1 MLESEFELLKSR
13 VNYLGGRTQSRMI
26 QGKLDA
32 LKKALASSYQAATAI
47 LEDGREFRCLIN
59 PDKLNI
65 DQDDKM
71 ISIPFKDVCLNQG
84 RKGTSLREE
93 EEIGM
98 KPGDTFVWK
107 ETNTHWMVYL
117 QYIEE
122 LAYFRATIRKC
133 KDEVEI
139 NGKKFWCYIR
149 GPVEKT
155 IDWKSQQRFY
165 WNELNYTLLMDIKK
179 TPETEAYFK
188 RFARIKINGKTWEV
202 QAVDAMSVDGIIE
215 VALEEF
221 YENSMQELKDT
232 EPKDPAPISRIK
244 GEFEV
249 YPYEKYDYTIDLND
263 GVWEI
268 DNPKLAVILNK
279 NESDVTIGIIAGRTG
294 LFNLIYKSNTNG
306 DFILPIKIKSL

>member
-1 MLESEFELLKSR
+1 MSEFELLNKR
-13 VNYLGGRTQSRMI
+13 VNYLGGKTQSRMI
-26 QGKLDA
+26 QGKLEA
-32 LKKALASSYQAATAI
+32 LKQALVSSYQAATAI

-59 PDKLNI
+59 PDKLNV

-71 ISIPFKDVCLNQG
+71 ISIPFKDVCLNKD
-84 RKGTSLREE
+84 RKGTTTQGQ

-98 KPGDTFVWK
+98 KPGDTFTWK
-107 ETNTHWMVYL
+107 ETNTHWLVCL

-133 KDEVEI
+133 TDEVEI
-139 NGKKFWCYIR
+139 GGKRFWCYIR
-149 GPVEKT
+149 GPIEKT
-155 IDWKSQQRFY
+155 INWKNQERFY
-165 WNELNYTLLMDIKK
+165 WNELNYTLLMNISK
-179 TPETEAYFK
+179 TPETEAFFK

-202 QAVDAMSVDGIIE
+202 QAVDSMSVDGIIE

-221 YENSMQELKDT
+221 YENTMQELKDA
-232 EPKDPAPISRIK
+232 EPQEPAPISRIQ

-263 GVWEI
+263 GTWEI
-268 DNPKLAVILNK
+268 DNLKLAVILNQ
-279 NESDVTIGIIAGRTG
+279 NENSVTIGIIAGRTG
-294 LFNLIYKSNTNG
+294 EFNLVYKSNSNG